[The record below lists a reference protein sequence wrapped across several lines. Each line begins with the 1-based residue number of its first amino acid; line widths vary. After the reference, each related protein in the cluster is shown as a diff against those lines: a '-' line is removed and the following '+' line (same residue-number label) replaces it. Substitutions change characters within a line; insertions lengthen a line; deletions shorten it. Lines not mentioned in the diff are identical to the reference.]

1 LGAIFEPVFDP
12 ILSPQK
18 YFGTP
23 GAPMVRQSCRT
34 EMAFFN
40 WGQHFGTHGA
50 PMVRQF
56 VVHIFGSFFTR
67 FFDQI

>member
-23 GAPMVRQSCRT
+23 GAPMVRQ
-34 EMAFFN
+34 
-40 WGQHFGTHGA
+40 
-50 PMVRQF
+50 F
-56 VVHIFGSFFTR
+56 VVHMFGSFFTR
-67 FFDQI
+67 FLDQI